1 EAMMVDRNTPTGI
14 SQTGLGKVPGRN
26 RVTMQDVARAA
37 GCSQSTV
44 SFVLSGNTRAHISE
58 ATRHRVM
65 QAVRELGFI
74 YKTPDAARSP
84 QGSGPGG
91 GAIGGTIALIIDKIT
106 TSPEGIVMLDGVR
119 EIARSMNAIV
129 LVAETDNDPLI
140 EPATAEMFI
149 EQGVRAIIY
158 ACIFTRDVS
167 IPNALRETALPV
179 VLLNCYDPAEA
190 LPAVVPGETAG
201 GHRATNALIEAGHR
215 RIGTITGEGFMEAAR
230 DRLQGYRNA
239 LATADI
245 PFAPE
250 LVVEG
255 DWSPSAGYRGTRA
268 LMALDNPPSAIFCQN
283 DRMAIGCYEALKEM
297 GKRIPED
304 ISVIGYDD
312 SETALHMS
320 PPLTSL
326 ILPSRAMGRWAME
339 QITGG
344 GDAAGAAM
352 RPVKLECELVERN
365 SIAPP
370 SGL

>member
-1 EAMMVDRNTPTGI
+1 MVNETNKTDTRKP
-14 SQTGLGKVPGRN
+14 GLGRVQGRK
-26 RVTMQDVARAA
+26 RVTMQDVARVA

-44 SFVLSGNTRAHISE
+44 SLVLSGNTSAHISE
-58 ATRHRVM
+58 ATRQRVLNAAHELDFRFTPV
-65 QAVRELGFI
+65 QRARTTRE
-74 YKTPDAARSP
+74 TA
-84 QGSGPGG
+84 
-91 GAIGGTIALIIDKIT
+91 GGTVGLVIDKIT

-119 EIARSMNAIV
+119 EIARTMNAIV
-129 LVAETDNDPLI
+129 LVAETDADPVL
-140 EPATAEMFI
+140 EPATVERFI
-149 EQGVRAIIY
+149 DMDVRAIIY
-158 ACIFTRDVS
+158 ACIFTRDVKL
-167 IPNALRETALPV
+167 PNALRQITTPV
-179 VLLNCYDPAEA
+179 VLLNCYDESTH
-190 LPAVVPGETAG
+190 LPTVLPGETAG
-201 GHRATNALIEAGHR
+201 GHRATDALINAGHR
-215 RIGTITGEGFMEAAR
+215 RIGTITGEPFMEAAA

-255 DWSPSAGYRGTRA
+255 DWSPSAGYRGTLQ
-268 LMALDNPPSAIFCQN
+268 LMQLPNPPTAIFCQN

-339 QITGG
+339 QAVAER
-344 GDAAGAAM
+344 DPDRAEA
-352 RPVKLECELVERN
+352 RPIKLECELVERD
-365 SIAPP
+365 SIVPP
-370 SGL
+370 PA

>member
-1 EAMMVDRNTPTGI
+1 MVDKKTKTENGRAP
-14 SQTGLGKVPGRN
+14 GLGRVAGRK
-26 RVTMQDVARAA
+26 RVTMQDVARVA

-44 SFVLSGNTRAHISE
+44 SFVLSGNTSAHISE
-58 ATRHRVM
+58 PTRQRVLK
-65 QAVRELGFI
+65 AARELGF
-74 YKTPDAARSP
+74 KFSPPPRAHAAREI
-84 QGSGPGG
+84 
-91 GAIGGTIALIIDKIT
+91 AGGTIGLVIDKIT

-119 EIARSMNAIV
+119 EVARTINAIV
-129 LVAETDNDPLI
+129 LVAETDADPML
-140 EPATAEMFI
+140 EAATVEQFI
-149 EQGVRAIIY
+149 ASGVRAIIY
-158 ACIFTRDVS
+158 ASIFTRDVTL
-167 IPNALRETALPV
+167 PNALRQASTPV
-179 VLLNCYDPAEA
+179 VLLNCYDEGGH
-190 LPAVVPGETAG
+190 LPTVLPGETAG
-201 GHRATNALIEAGHR
+201 GHRATDALINAGHR
-215 RIGTITGEGFMEAAR
+215 RIGTITGEPFMEAAA

-255 DWSPSAGYRGTRA
+255 DWSPSAGHRGTLQ
-268 LMALDNPPSAIFCQN
+268 LMQLKVPPTAIFCQN

-297 GKRIPED
+297 GKRIPQD

-339 QITGG
+339 QVV
-344 GDAAGAAM
+344 AGPAPG
-352 RPVKLECELVERN
+352 RHEIGPIKLECELVERD

-370 SGL
+370 PA